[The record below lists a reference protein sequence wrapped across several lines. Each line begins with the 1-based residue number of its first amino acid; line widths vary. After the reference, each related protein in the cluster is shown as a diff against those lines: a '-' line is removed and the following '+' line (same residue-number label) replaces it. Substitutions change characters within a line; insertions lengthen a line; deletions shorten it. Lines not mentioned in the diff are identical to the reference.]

1 MMEGIS
7 HEVCSLAGTLKLGK
21 LIAFYDDNGIS
32 IDGHVEGWFTDDTA
46 MRFEAYGWHVIRD
59 IDGHDA
65 ASIKRAVE
73 EARAVTDKPSLLMC
87 KTIIGFGSPNKA
99 DTHDS
104 HGAPLGDA
112 EIALT
117 REQLGWK
124 YAPFEIRLKS
134 MLSGMKEAGRERI
147 RMEREIAA
155 YAKAYPQE
163 AAEFTRRMKGEMP
176 SDFDAKA
183 KEFIA
188 KLQANPA
195 KIASRKASQNAI
207 EAFGPLL
214 PEFSAV
220 LLTGAV

>member
-99 DTHDS
+99 DATTPTVRRW
-104 HGAPLGDA
+104 A
-112 EIALT
+112 T
-117 REQLGWK
+117 
-124 YAPFEIRLKS
+124 LK
-134 MLSGMKEAGRERI
+134 
-147 RMEREIAA
+147 
-155 YAKAYPQE
+155 
-163 AAEFTRRMKGEMP
+163 
-176 SDFDAKA
+176 
-183 KEFIA
+183 
-188 KLQANPA
+188 
-195 KIASRKASQNAI
+195 
-207 EAFGPLL
+207 L
-214 PEFSAV
+214 P
-220 LLTGAV
+220 

>member
-99 DTHDS
+99 GTHDS

-124 YAPFEIRLKS
+124 YAPFEIPS
-134 MLSGMKEAGRERI
+134 EIYAQWDAKEAGQRKNPHGTRNSRLTPKLI
-147 RMEREIAA
+147 RR
-155 YAKAYPQE
+155 KP
-163 AAEFTRRMKGEMP
+163 
-176 SDFDAKA
+176 
-183 KEFIA
+183 
-188 KLQANPA
+188 LNLPA
-195 KIASRKASQNAI
+195 
-207 EAFGPLL
+207 
-214 PEFSAV
+214 V
-220 LLTGAV
+220 